1 MQISLLLPLPFCGP
15 NVLETLYCD
24 IPQVLKLACTDTFNL
39 ELLMISNNGFLS
51 WFIFLIL
58 LISCTVIL
66 VMLRSKGK
74 GKRKAI
80 STCTSHITVVTLHFV
95 PCIYV
100 YDQPF
105 AALLTENAISVT
117 FTVIPPL
124 LNPMIYPLRNQ
135 EMKSSMKRLKNQL
148 RHSER
153 IL

>member
-1 MQISLLLPLPFCGP
+1 MDFLVG
-15 NVLETLYCD
+15 LYSSFSSYLT
-24 IPQVLKLACTDTFNL
+24 I
-39 ELLMISNNGFLS
+39 
-51 WFIFLIL
+51 
-58 LISCTVIL
+58 IL
-66 VMLRSKGK
+66 VMLRSHTGE

-117 FTVIPPL
+117 FAVIPSL

-135 EMKSSMKRLKNQL
+135 EMKSAMKRLKNQL